1 MAARV
6 RACPLR
12 ALGVGAAGGLQPP
25 RASAKVPGQRNLAGV
40 TTTDDEKTTS
50 GGALL
55 PRHLCRVMGF
65 NLNHSSRSGTAYH
78 LQVEDRGPVFDE
90 ATEEWVRRINVIA
103 YANYGEPTARI
114 VYGKDHDLKDVR
126 THEHNRVVA
135 QQIQDLAAEVHQ
147 VLEEKEQRQIRRVKS
162 LLERYYRTRD
172 EAAKQ
177 EFEEANRLYP
187 LVFARAFQELRAA
200 RALPPLAPA
209 EEPAA
214 PGATAPAPEIDEVV
228 YPLDEAQRVL
238 VLEIERVAEELQ
250 RDLAALKAR
259 GAADDILQATCA
271 KLLARAKDSL
281 TRRDSSSDFAARYL
295 DMTRNSLVT
304 AYRQVRARLTR
315 AGG

>member
-1 MAARV
+1 VA
-6 RACPLR
+6 P
-12 ALGVGAAGGLQPP
+12 
-25 RASAKVPGQRNLAGV
+25 
-40 TTTDDEKTTS
+40 TDDEKTPGDGS
-50 GGALL
+50 LL

-65 NLNHSSRSGTAYH
+65 NKNHASRTGTPYH

-90 ATEEWVRRINVIA
+90 ATEEWVRRVNVIA
-103 YANYGEPTARI
+103 YANYGEPSARI

-135 QQIQDLAAEVHQ
+135 QRIQELAAEVHEI
-147 VLEEKEQRQIRRVKS
+147 LEEKEQRQIGRLKN

-172 EAAKQ
+172 DAAKT
-177 EFEEANRLYP
+177 EFEEANRLFP
-187 LVFARAFQELRAA
+187 LVFARAFQELKAG
-200 RALPPLAPA
+200 RALAAEVAAAELAA
-209 EEPAA
+209 TEAAA
-214 PGATAPAPEIDEVV
+214 PPPAPDIDDIDVL
-228 YPLDEAQRVL
+228 YPLDETQRDIVL
-238 VLEIERVAEELQ
+238 DIERVSEELV
-250 RDLAALKAR
+250 RDLGALKAK

-281 TRRDSSSDFAARYL
+281 TRRDSSADFAARYL